1 MKKIEISKRS
11 GIVITGVVIL
21 SAISLFFLSTY
32 NIKPLSLPLIS
43 TSKKFDKFGI
53 MEIYPT
59 KAGGREWFIN
69 MENPTSDGIFNP
81 QSNLSRQQDG
91 SWRITGKLTTGKFY
105 DEVRMNVNT
114 PTGAKNW
121 KNVEITGYA
130 KVDSIVVP
138 FNGTANDDLTWYAR
152 GGKHNP
158 HMPCEG
164 TAYMGGIYADGHVG
178 WKKEI
183 WFTGGYTTER
193 AHAKVTDSLIGRW
206 VGWKAIIYNTQND
219 TAVKLESYL
228 DSTGTNDWIKVA
240 DVVDNGGWLA
250 KTSDSLFYSAKCDK
264 PKDYIITSGGPIA
277 TFRSDDLVWDF
288 KNLSVREIQPS
299 KDVHNGYDS
308 FRNV

>member
-1 MKKIEISKRS
+1 
-11 GIVITGVVIL
+11 
-21 SAISLFFLSTY
+21 
-32 NIKPLSLPLIS
+32 
-43 TSKKFDKFGI
+43 

-69 MENPTSDGIFNP
+69 MENPTRDGIFNP

-91 SWRITGKLTTGKFY
+91 SWRITEKLTTGKFY

-114 PTGAKNW
+114 PTGAQNW

-138 FNGTANDDLTWYAR
+138 FNGTPNDDLTWYAR

-164 TAYMGGIYADGHVG
+164 TAYMSGIYVDGHVG

-206 VGWKAIIYNTQND
+206 IGWKAIIYNIQND

-240 DVVDNGGWLA
+240 DVVDNGGWYA
-250 KTSDSLFYSAKCDK
+250 KTSDSLFYSAECDK
-264 PKDYIITSGGPIA
+264 PKDYIITKGGPIA

-288 KNLSVREIQPS
+288 KDLSVREIQPQ
-299 KDVHNGYDS
+299 
-308 FRNV
+308 

>member
-32 NIKPLSLPLIS
+32 IIKPLSLPLIS

-114 PTGAKNW
+114 PTGAQNW

-138 FNGTANDDLTWYAR
+138 FNGTPNDDLTWYAR

-164 TAYMGGIYADGHVG
+164 TAYMGGIYVDGHVG

-206 VGWKAIIYNTQND
+206 VGWKAIIYNIQND

-228 DSTGTNDWIKVA
+228 DST
-240 DVVDNGGWLA
+240 
-250 KTSDSLFYSAKCDK
+250 
-264 PKDYIITSGGPIA
+264 
-277 TFRSDDLVWDF
+277 
-288 KNLSVREIQPS
+288 
-299 KDVHNGYDS
+299 
-308 FRNV
+308 RN

>member
-11 GIVITGVVIL
+11 AIVITGVVIL
-21 SAISLFFLSTY
+21 SAISLFFLSMY
-32 NIKPLSLPLIS
+32 IIKPLSLPLIS
-43 TSKKFDKFGI
+43 TSKKIDKFGI

-91 SWRITGKLTTGKFY
+91 SWRIIGKLTTGKFY

-130 KVDSIVVP
+130 KVDSMVVP

-164 TAYMGGIYADGHVG
+164 TAYMGGIYVDGH
-178 WKKEI
+178 
-183 WFTGGYTTER
+183 
-193 AHAKVTDSLIGRW
+193 
-206 VGWKAIIYNTQND
+206 VGWKAIIYNIQND

-228 DSTGTNDWIKVA
+228 DSTGTNDWIK
-240 DVVDNGGWLA
+240 
-250 KTSDSLFYSAKCDK
+250 
-264 PKDYIITSGGPIA
+264 
-277 TFRSDDLVWDF
+277 
-288 KNLSVREIQPS
+288 
-299 KDVHNGYDS
+299 
-308 FRNV
+308 

>member
-1 MKKIEISKRS
+1 MKKIEIWKRN
-11 GIVITGVVIL
+11 GIIIAGVVIL
-21 SAISLFFLSTY
+21 SAISLFFLST
-32 NIKPLSLPLIS
+32 NIMKPLSLPLIS

-59 KAGGREWFIN
+59 KPGGREWFIN

-114 PTGAKNW
+114 PTGAQNW

-152 GGKHNP
+152 EGKHNP

-164 TAYMGGIYADGHVG
+164 TAYMDGIYVDGHVG

-193 AHAKVTDSLIGRW
+193 AHSKVTDSLIGRW
-206 VGWKAIIYNTQND
+206 VGWKAVIYNIQND
-219 TAVKLESYL
+219 TTVKLESYL

-240 DVVDNGGWLA
+240 DVVDNGGWYA
-250 KTSDSLFYSAKCDK
+250 KTSDSLFNSAKCDK
-264 PKDYIITSGGPIA
+264 SKDYIITSAGPIA
-277 TFRSDDLVWDF
+277 TFRSDDLVWEF
-288 KNLSVREIQPS
+288 KDLSVREIRPS
-299 KDVHNGYDS
+299 IDVHNGYDS
-308 FRNV
+308 FRNE

>member
-32 NIKPLSLPLIS
+32 IIKPLSLPLIS

-53 MEIYPT
+53 MEFYPT

-114 PTGAKNW
+114 PTGVQNW

-130 KVDSIVVP
+130 KVNSIIVP
-138 FNGTANDDLTWYAR
+138 FNGTPNDDLTWYACHV
-152 GGKHNP
+152 KVLHTWVAS
-158 HMPCEG
+158 ML
-164 TAYMGGIYADGHVG
+164 MVMSDGRRKFGLQVDILP
-178 WKKEI
+178 KEP
-183 WFTGGYTTER
+183 
-193 AHAKVTDSLIGRW
+193 
-206 VGWKAIIYNTQND
+206 TQR
-219 TAVKLESYL
+219 LQIL
-228 DSTGTNDWIKVA
+228 
-240 DVVDNGGWLA
+240 
-250 KTSDSLFYSAKCDK
+250 
-264 PKDYIITSGGPIA
+264 
-277 TFRSDDLVWDF
+277 
-288 KNLSVREIQPS
+288 
-299 KDVHNGYDS
+299 
-308 FRNV
+308 